1 MENDLIKKFQVYS
14 TDNLYIQ
21 FNRRLN
27 NLEEI
32 TAIKYILD
40 RRKNGKIAKKAQW
53 ALEYERRQRINPV
66 FFGSKQD
73 SYVTEE
79 EMIEGFKCEYKNLS
93 VMEKIMFDNT
103 EIGTHWKIKN

>member
-1 MENDLIKKFQVYS
+1 MEHLIKEFQKFS
-14 TDNLYIQ
+14 TENLYIQ
-21 FNRRLN
+21 FNRRLD
-27 NLEEI
+27 NLNEI
-32 TAIKYILD
+32 DAIKFILK
-40 RRKNGKIAKKAQW
+40 RRHQKNISKSAFKQ
-53 ALEYERRQRINPV
+53 LEYERRQRINPV

-103 EIGTHWKIKN
+103 EIGTYWKIKN